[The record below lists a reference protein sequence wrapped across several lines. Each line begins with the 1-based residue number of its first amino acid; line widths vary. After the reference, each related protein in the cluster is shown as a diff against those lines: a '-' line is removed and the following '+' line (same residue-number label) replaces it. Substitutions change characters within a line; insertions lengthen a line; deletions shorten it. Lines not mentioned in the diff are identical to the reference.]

1 MNPTDA
7 SKPTD
12 SDVPINPEDSPRLQA
27 IEALEAREVDPNPK
41 PYDPNSLRSQP
52 HVHAPEPK
60 APALKPVEPPK
71 TIEPVKPVAPEEPVT
86 PIDATPDA
94 PVPKPVEAPAPKPAP
109 KPKRPKSLPEEMAEE
124 IATLP
129 PTRAPFQFF
138 HDQNGLRKNR
148 VIAAVGIGAALL
160 AIAVVIIGLSL
171 G

>member
-1 MNPTDA
+1 MNPNDA

-41 PYDPNSLRSQP
+41 PFDPNSLRAQP
-52 HVHAPEPK
+52 HMHKAAPAPEPK
-60 APALKPVEPPK
+60 SVEPPK
-71 TIEPVKPVAPEEPVT
+71 TIEPIKPVVPAEPVAPVAATPGEPVSKQ
-86 PIDATPDA
+86 A
-94 PVPKPVEAPAPKPAP
+94 EAPAPKPAP
-109 KPKRPKSLPEEMAEE
+109 KPKRPKTLPEEMAEE
-124 IATLP
+124 LATLP

-148 VIAAVGIGAALL
+148 VIATVGISAALL
-160 AIAVVIIGLSL
+160 AIAVVFIGLSL